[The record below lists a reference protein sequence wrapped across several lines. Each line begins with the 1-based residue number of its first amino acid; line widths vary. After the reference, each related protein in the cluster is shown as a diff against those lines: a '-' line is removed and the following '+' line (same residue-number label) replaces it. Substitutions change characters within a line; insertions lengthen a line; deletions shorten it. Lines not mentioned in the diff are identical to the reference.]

1 MCAFAV
7 GYLPRVVSLKQI
19 QCLEEEKRLRV
30 LMEYPNF
37 SHADLNKTLV
47 AECYW
52 DDKMNRLCVVAFRF
66 LNTTESLADG
76 YVGDCTTR
84 FSLSFLSI

>member
-1 MCAFAV
+1 MSAFAV
-7 GYLPRVVSLKQI
+7 GYLPRVVSWKQI

-37 SHADLNKTLV
+37 SYADLNKTFV
-47 AECYW
+47 AEGYW
-52 DDKMNRLCVVAFRF
+52 DDKMNRLCVFACRF
-66 LNTTESLADG
+66 LNTAESLAGG